1 MHLVECW
8 DGRREERWRRTR
20 ESERAKLREGRK
32 KKRERVCERERERE
46 RDTREMISGVPP
58 PLVRSEGRTGGMQ
71 QYGGTMQ
78 QVARRRRRPRI
89 LSHRFASFDW
99 REGVREGD
107 EGGMKNAD

>member
-1 MHLVECW
+1 MEE
-8 DGRREERWRRTR
+8 DERERAGKAEGREE
-20 ESERAKLREGRK
+20 EEERAS
-32 KKRERVCERERERE
+32 VCERERER
-46 RDTREMISGVPP
+46 DTSEMISGVPP